1 MTSPKGRI
9 LCTEDNE
16 DTRELLILVLQKEG
30 YEVVCVDN
38 AEQAITLAK
47 SQSFDLFLVDS
58 WLPNSSGAMLTKK
71 IREFDDK
78 TPILFYS
85 GAAFEADKKEARN
98 AGAQGYLVKPVENEE
113 LVAEVI
119 SLIAQSK
126 IVKPI
131 RVV

>member
-119 SLIAQSK
+119 NLIAQSK